1 MKKTVVLI
9 LAATLLVFTL
19 AACGKK
25 DKKDD
30 ITPDIP
36 LTEDGEIAPSGTES
50 YHSLEHPDS
59 QIDTPHGEEDAKGWL
74 YTYNYDNGVKLSCEL
89 LNGDTV
95 TLGMGDAEIG
105 VNAIYLNPTCSNP
118 NGAVFY
124 IEGSRGIYI
133 RFDVDQDYVETKL
146 ADFPKLDAKNIA
158 AYRWGENTFGVDASY
173 NDEYNFGVAW
183 QNNLLSDGK
192 GQYGDTLLI
201 EVRDRMDDTLMG
213 MLKAE
218 IFYDADINRY
228 CLTSLTLLDDP
239 TGDVTSNMAE
249 TIAE

>member
-9 LAATLLVFTL
+9 FAAVLLAFAL
-19 AACGKK
+19 AACGKV
-25 DKKDD
+25 DKKDND
-30 ITPDIP
+30 TPDFP

-50 YHSLEHPDS
+50 RRSLEHPVE
-59 QIDTPHGEEDAKGWL
+59 TPRGEEDTTGWL
-74 YTYNYDNGVKLSCEL
+74 YTRNYDNSVKLSCEL
-89 LNGDTV
+89 PSGDTV
-95 TLGMGDAEIG
+95 TLGAGDAEIG
-105 VNAIYLNPTCSNP
+105 INAIYLNPVCSNP

-124 IEGSRGIYI
+124 IKGSRGIYI

-158 AYRWGENTFGVDASY
+158 AYRWGEDTFGVDASY

-192 GQYGDTLLI
+192 GQYGDTLNI

-213 MLKAE
+213 ELKAE
-218 IFYDADINRY
+218 IYYDGDINRY
-228 CLTSLTLLDDP
+228 YLTSLEFADTE
-239 TGDVTSNMAE
+239 VE
-249 TIAE
+249 